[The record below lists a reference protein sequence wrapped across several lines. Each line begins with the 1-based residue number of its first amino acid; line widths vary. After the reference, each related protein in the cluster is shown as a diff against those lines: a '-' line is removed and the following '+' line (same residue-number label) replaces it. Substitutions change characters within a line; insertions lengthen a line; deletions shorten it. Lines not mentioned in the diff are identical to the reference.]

1 MKVSIVTPTYNSAK
15 TIVDTILSV
24 NKQDYA
30 NIEHIIIDGGSKD
43 NTLELIR
50 NTPNRVKKIISEPD
64 KGIYDAMNKGVAL
77 ATGDIVGILNSDDFY
92 NSNDVIAK
100 VVKTFQEGEYEGVYG
115 DLEYVDARNTNRVV
129 RYWESKAY
137 KEGLFKKGWHP
148 AHPTFFVK
156 KEVYDKYG
164 NLNLKYKIGA
174 DYEIMLRFIEKNR
187 IKVAYIPETLVKMR
201 VGGASNQSIKN
212 IIKAN
217 IECYNAWKDNGL
229 SILPF
234 VFILKPLSKTLQYL
248 RK

>member
-43 NTLELIR
+43 NTHELIR

-115 DLEYVDARNTNRVV
+115 DLEYVDARNTNRVL

-164 NLNLKYKIGA
+164 NFNLKYKIGA

>member
-115 DLEYVDARNTNRVV
+115 DLEYVDARNTNRVL

-164 NLNLKYKIGA
+164 NFNLKYKIGA
-174 DYEIMLRFIEKNR
+174 DYEIKSHI
-187 IKVAYIPETLVKMR
+187 Y
-201 VGGASNQSIKN
+201 
-212 IIKAN
+212 
-217 IECYNAWKDNGL
+217 
-229 SILPF
+229 
-234 VFILKPLSKTLQYL
+234 LKPW
-248 RK
+248 

>member
-164 NLNLKYKIGA
+164 NFNLKYKIGA

>member
-24 NKQDYA
+24 NKQDYTH
-30 NIEHIIIDGGSKD
+30 IEHIIIDGGSKD

-164 NLNLKYKIGA
+164 NFNLKYKIGA

>member
-24 NKQDYA
+24 NKQDYT

-50 NTPNRVKKIISEPD
+50 NTPNRVKKIFSDPD

-164 NLNLKYKIGA
+164 NFNLKYKIGA

>member
-77 ATGDIVGILNSDDFY
+77 ATGDIVDILNSDDFY

-164 NLNLKYKIGA
+164 NFNLKYKIGA

>member
-24 NKQDYA
+24 NKQDYT

-77 ATGDIVGILNSDDFY
+77 AIGDIVGILNSDDFY

-164 NLNLKYKIGA
+164 NFNLKYKIGA

>member
-164 NLNLKYKIGA
+164 NFNLKYKIGA
-174 DYEIMLRFIEKNR
+174 DYEIRLRFIEKNR

>member
-24 NKQDYA
+24 NKQDYT

-50 NTPNRVKKIISEPD
+50 NTPMRVKKIISEPD

-164 NLNLKYKIGA
+164 NFNLKYKIGA

>member
-24 NKQDYA
+24 NKQDYT

-115 DLEYVDARNTNRVV
+115 DLEYVDARNTNRVL

-164 NLNLKYKIGA
+164 NFNLKYKIGA

>member
-1 MKVSIVTPTYNSAK
+1 M
-15 TIVDTILSV
+15 
-24 NKQDYA
+24 
-30 NIEHIIIDGGSKD
+30 
-43 NTLELIR
+43 
-50 NTPNRVKKIISEPD
+50 
-64 KGIYDAMNKGVAL
+64 
-77 ATGDIVGILNSDDFY
+77 
-92 NSNDVIAK
+92 
-100 VVKTFQEGEYEGVYG
+100 
-115 DLEYVDARNTNRVV
+115 
-129 RYWESKAY
+129 
-137 KEGLFKKGWHP
+137 
-148 AHPTFFVK
+148 K

-164 NLNLKYKIGA
+164 NFNLKYKIGA

>member
-77 ATGDIVGILNSDDFY
+77 ATGNIVGILNSDDFY

-115 DLEYVDARNTNRVV
+115 DLEYVDARNTNRVL

-164 NLNLKYKIGA
+164 NFNLKYKIGA

>member
-1 MKVSIVTPTYNSAK
+1 MKVSIITATYNSAK

-24 NKQDYA
+24 NKQDYDD
-30 NIEHIIIDGGSKD
+30 IEHIIIDGGSKD
-43 NTLELIR
+43 NTLELIKS
-50 NTPNRVKKIISEPD
+50 TPNRVTKIVSESD
-64 KGIYDAMNKGVAL
+64 KGIYDAMNKGIAL
-77 ATGDIVGILNSDDFY
+77 ATGDIIGILNSDDFY
-92 NSNDVIAK
+92 ISTDVITS
-100 VVKTFQEGEYEGVYG
+100 VVKEVLQGGYDAVYG
-115 DLEYVDARNTNRVV
+115 DLEYVDEEDTDKVV
-129 RYWESKAY
+129 RYWKSKYY
-137 KEGLFKKGWHP
+137 KAGLFKKGWHP

-156 KEVYDKYG
+156 KEVYNKYG
-164 NLNLKYKIGA
+164 NFNLKYKIGA

>member
-24 NKQDYA
+24 NKQDYT

-129 RYWESKAY
+129 RYWESQAY

-164 NLNLKYKIGA
+164 NFNLKYKIGA

>member
-24 NKQDYA
+24 NKQDYT

-164 NLNLKYKIGA
+164 NFNLKYKIGA

>member
-148 AHPTFFVK
+148 AHPTFFVQ

-164 NLNLKYKIGA
+164 NFNLKYKIGA

>member
-164 NLNLKYKIGA
+164 NFNLKYKIGA

-217 IECYNAWKDNGL
+217 IECYNAWKDNVL

>member
-1 MKVSIVTPTYNSAK
+1 MRVSIVTPTYNSAR

-24 NKQDYA
+24 NKQDYDD
-30 NIEHIIIDGGSKD
+30 IEHIIIDGGSKD
-43 NTLELIR
+43 NTLDLIR

-64 KGIYDAMNKGVAL
+64 KGIYDAMNKGIAL

-92 NSNDVIAK
+92 NSNDVITK
-100 VVKTFQEGEYEGVYG
+100 VVKTFQKGEYEGVYG
-115 DLEYVDARNTNRVV
+115 DLEYVDTRNINRVI
-129 RYWESKAY
+129 RYWESKVY
-137 KEGLFKKGWHP
+137 KEGLFRKGWHP

-164 NLNLKYKIGA
+164 NFNLKYKIGA

-187 IKVAYIPETLVKMR
+187 IKVAYIPEILVKMR
-201 VGGASNQSIKN
+201 VGGASNQSIRN

-229 SILPF
+229 FIFPF
-234 VFILKPLSKTLQYL
+234 IFILKPLSKTLQYL